1 MSKFLGS
8 FYGKLSLLLLACF
21 IVIGIVLT
29 ALAKLLTQNY
39 QSEVEQKLHLK
50 LAEHI
55 VYDNQLFNGDQINHS
70 AIKHAFHSMMI
81 LGPSF
86 EFYVVDPSGH
96 ILTYSADPDR
106 IKRNAVS
113 TQPINDFLQ
122 GVKPLPIL
130 GDDPRSTVK
139 RKIFSVAP
147 IYDQND
153 LKGYLYIIIGGEI
166 YDDITDLLQKS
177 HIMALGGWSVLF
189 ILFMTLVV
197 ALILFAMLTKP
208 LRRLTSDMEM
218 LREHGFENVPQP
230 LTQWRTNSE
239 DEIER
244 LGSQFNELTLALNE
258 QYQKVKNTDELRREL
273 ISYVSHDLRTPLA
286 SLQGYLETWLVRSKN
301 KEDDGDS
308 QLIDVAMKNA
318 QHMSSLIEQL
328 FELAYLDGGDVALNI
343 EPISVAELAHDVM
356 RKRRLEAE
364 EKNITLDVNP
374 KESGIMLM
382 ADYQKLERVLSNL
395 LDNAIR
401 HTQSQGQIEIRL
413 SKLPR
418 TLEKAG
424 TWMVEVSDSGIGIP
438 ESELKD
444 VFLGH
449 FRASNSIKGKG
460 QNSGLGLAICKRI
473 IELHNSQ
480 LTVESAVGRGTVFRF
495 ELLQA

>member
-21 IVIGIVLT
+21 IVIGVVLT
-29 ALAKLLTQNY
+29 VLAKLLTQNY

-55 VYDNQLFNGDQINHS
+55 VHDNQLFNGDEINHS
-70 AIKHAFHSMMI
+70 AIKHAFHGMMI

-86 EFYVVDPSGH
+86 EFYIVNPSGH

-106 IKRNAVS
+106 IKRDAVS

-130 GDDPRSTVK
+130 GDDPRSPVK

-230 LTQWRTNSE
+230 LTQWRTHSD

-244 LGSQFNELTLALNE
+244 LGNQFNELTSALNE

-286 SLQGYLETWLVRSKN
+286 SLQGYLETWLVKSKKKDN
-301 KEDDGDS
+301 DS
-308 QLIDVAMKNA
+308 DSHLIDVAMKNA

-356 RKRRLEAE
+356 RKRRLEAD
-364 EKNITLDVNP
+364 EKNITIDVTP
-374 KESGIMLM
+374 KE
-382 ADYQKLERVLSNL
+382 
-395 LDNAIR
+395 
-401 HTQSQGQIEIRL
+401 
-413 SKLPR
+413 
-418 TLEKAG
+418 
-424 TWMVEVSDSGIGIP
+424 
-438 ESELKD
+438 
-444 VFLGH
+444 
-449 FRASNSIKGKG
+449 
-460 QNSGLGLAICKRI
+460 
-473 IELHNSQ
+473 
-480 LTVESAVGRGTVFRF
+480 
-495 ELLQA
+495 